1 MSIKTFSVNWR
12 CAIPHPQITLRS
24 IEFLYCYFLRP
35 ATTTTSSPFS
45 PQMGKSQKHSRA
57 KKCCTA
63 VYFHKHPTPPSK
75 KKKLPSFSRKKS
87 IPHPSSWALR
97 KKVKRRKGKRI
108 KMCVFPFLL
117 LLFSPTEAQRGSQQ
131 QKLGLLYNFWLLLAS
146 YQLDIPT
153 LIYMYNFVVLLVLV
167 FFE

>member
-1 MSIKTFSVNWR
+1 MCDSSSPN
-12 CAIPHPQITLRS
+12 HPQIHRIPLLLFSPTS
-24 IEFLYCYFLRP
+24 NNNHKFPIFASNGKIPKAQPSKKMLYCCV
-35 ATTTTSSPFS
+35 FS
-45 PQMGKSQKHSRA
+45 QAPH
-57 KKCCTA
+57 TA
-63 VYFHKHPTPPSK
+63 LQ